1 MGIAGDHRIMGPSIL
16 EVSPSDTGGAVLERD
31 ADLSVETVV
40 SERDIASYLSLLED
54 DDCRSILSAT
64 NGDSKTASEVE
75 RQCDIPLSTAYR
87 KLERLSRAGW
97 LREGL
102 RVCRSGKHSTEYT
115 RRLEAVTVSMDGT
128 MALFL
133 RD

>member
-1 MGIAGDHRIMGPSIL
+1 MGIAGDHRTMGPSTV
-16 EVSPSDTGGAVLERD
+16 EVSPSGPGDAVLETN

-40 SERDIASYLSLLED
+40 SEQAIARYLSLIED
-54 DDCRSILSAT
+54 EDCRSILSAT
-64 NGDSKTASEVE
+64 DGDAKTASEVE

-87 KLERLSRAGW
+87 KLEHLSRAGW

-102 RVCRSGKHSTEYT
+102 RLCRSGKHSTEYT
-115 RRLEAVTVSMDGT
+115 RRIEAVTVSMDGT
-128 MALFL
+128 MELLL